1 MMDGAVDVANRMVEA
16 LFGPEGD
23 IPWWA
28 WLGPIILLLAKL
40 MYPVVFPE
48 TAAAEAES
56 DRRLAEFCRERD
68 GKGKA
73 KKSKKGK
80 KGKR

>member
-1 MMDGAVDVANRMVEA
+1 MDGAVDVANRMVEA
-16 LFGPEGD
+16 LFGPDGD

-28 WLGPIILLLAKL
+28 WLAPIMLLLAKL
-40 MYPVVFPE
+40 MYPVAFPE
-48 TAAAEAES
+48 TATAEAES

-68 GKGKA
+68 DREKG

-80 KGKR
+80 KGKK